1 MILNPKP
8 KPIRYRISSG
18 GVEHSSLDSLRR
30 HFRWNEVKELI
41 QEERIQEWL
50 RKISKDS
57 VAVSIENAQKE
68 DAPEWSVAAI
78 FFGLEGS
85 ALDGWLSLVKYWS
98 EQGFEE
104 TISLNKDQWANNDFE
119 LEQLK
124 LLRLPAPLIEEMADY
139 QYDHLPP
146 NKTEIALKRI
156 ADMGSAKAK
165 QRLEELQEEERKEA
179 MRKRDE
185 ATREAARIALEISR
199 RSIGGLKKDWE
210 EKRRIEEQKYD
221 QKLQP
226 IVSFLVRLQELLSF
240 TKTPTIAL
248 SLSMNA
254 IEKEAVNSP
263 IKDYYCC
270 VLIATYRF
278 LDWSIAKNVIDTIRN
293 KNHNGELGIVSAEFE
308 KQHFDFTK
316 IYAISAL
323 LVESPHLHVML
334 MNWNNLVNFPK
345 SSLGFG
351 TSPVHQYDY
360 YSSFINNIGTDLLD
374 RYNSV
379 L

>member
-41 QEERIQEWL
+41 QEERIQKWL
-50 RKISKDS
+50 RKINKDS
-57 VAVSIENAQKE
+57 IAESIEQAPKE
-68 DAPEWSVAAI
+68 NVPEWSVAAI
-78 FFGLEGS
+78 FFGLES
-85 ALDGWLSLVKYWS
+85 SVDGWLSLVKYWYD
-98 EQGFEE
+98 QGFEE
-104 TISLNKDQWANNDFE
+104 TISLNKDQWANNDLE

-124 LLRLPAPLIEEMADY
+124 RLRLPVSLIEEMADY
-139 QYDHLPP
+139 QYKHLPP
-146 NKTEIALKRI
+146 ERTKKALKRI
-156 ADMGSAKAK
+156 AEMGSAEAK
-165 QRLEELQEEERKEA
+165 QMLIELQEEERIEKARKKE
-179 MRKRDE
+179 E
-185 ATREAARIALEISR
+185 AAREAARIALELSR
-199 RSIGGLKKDWE
+199 RSLDDLKKDWKKKE
-210 EKRRIEEQKYD
+210 SIKDQIYD
-221 QKLQP
+221 RQLQP

-248 SLSMNA
+248 SFSMNA

-278 LDWSIAKNVIDTIRN
+278 LDWSIAKNVIDTIKN

-316 IYAISAL
+316 IYAISAS

-334 MNWNNLVNFPK
+334 MNWNNLVDFPK

-351 TSPVHQYDY
+351 TSPVHQYNY
-360 YSSFINNIGTDLLD
+360 YSSFINNIGTDLLN